1 MTAIEQ
7 LQDIQLKYSTMPEA
21 NTMLC
26 VSWGYIKVCGGT
38 GGKCVFAGRD
48 WLFWRGGG
56 GNMCILIARS
66 SIYLN
71 IASD

>member
-1 MTAIEQ
+1 MTAVEQ
-7 LQDIQLKYSTMPEA
+7 LQDIQLQCSTMPEA

-26 VSWGYIKVCGGT
+26 VSWGYIKVCGGLGVNVCSWGET
-38 GGKCVFAGRD
+38 GCFVY
-48 WLFWRGGG
+48 
-56 GNMCILIARS
+56 IVARS